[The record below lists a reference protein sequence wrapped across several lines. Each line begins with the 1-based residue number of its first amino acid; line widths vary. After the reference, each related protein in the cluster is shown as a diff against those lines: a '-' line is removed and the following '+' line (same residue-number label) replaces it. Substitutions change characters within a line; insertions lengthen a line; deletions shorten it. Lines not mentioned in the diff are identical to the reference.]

1 VSNIELAWELKLA
14 GKLKFRSLMLAMC
27 CCFAVGSIWLS
38 AHWWPYAPHDYEECS
53 EKAETT
59 APSKEERASL
69 LTQCDEQFL
78 GRRKRGGGYSYHDF
92 MQNRHFD
99 IAGPNPSPEELK
111 QIDHEY
117 IAYLALQRRDAI
129 AVAFAKKQSERT
141 KTDPEPDQKSTGS
154 LPDVGPPMVITP
166 TNLPVTGRPS
176 QPVDQL
182 RAARCDDGSL
192 SCNWSKFSAG
202 VKNAF
207 GSSSKTKP

>member
-1 VSNIELAWELKLA
+1 
-14 GKLKFRSLMLAMC
+14 MLAMC

-69 LTQCDEQFL
+69 LTQCDEQFV